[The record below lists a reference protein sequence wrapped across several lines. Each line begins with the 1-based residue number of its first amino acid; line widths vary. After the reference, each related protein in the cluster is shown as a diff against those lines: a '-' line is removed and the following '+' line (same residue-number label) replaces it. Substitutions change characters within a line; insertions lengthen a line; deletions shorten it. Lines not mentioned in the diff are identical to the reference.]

1 MKAYSAIC
9 LGLLLVCSSF
19 LGMAQPADSNKS
31 NKPAATYPDRPVR
44 LIVPYSTGGGT
55 DIVARVVAQKLT
67 ELWGRAVV
75 VDNRPGAG
83 DTLGTALAVQAP
95 ADGYTL
101 VMSSISLAFD
111 PAIYEHLPYDPVRD
125 LAPVALVASQPNMLV
140 VNPALGVTSIAQ
152 LIALAKARPG
162 AINYASGGVG
172 SGPHLATE
180 LFDQMAGIKLTHVP
194 YKGTGPALT
203 DLLGGQVELM
213 ICVTASSA
221 PLVKAGK
228 LRALAVTGARRSS
241 LEPDLP
247 TIAEAGVPGYEF
259 NTWYGIEAPAGTP
272 RPIIDR
278 INADVVR
285 AMQSPDV
292 RTRLV
297 AQGLEPLGSTPEEFR
312 ALIASE
318 VAKWTQVARTIG
330 IR

>member
-1 MKAYSAIC
+1 MKAYGAIF
-9 LGLLLVCSSF
+9 LGLLLACSALPSA
-19 LGMAQPADSNKS
+19 AQPVDSNKS
-31 NKPAATYPDRPVR
+31 SKPAAAYPNRPVR

-67 ELWGRAVV
+67 ELWGQAVV

-140 VNPALGVTSIAQ
+140 VNPALGVTSVAQ
-152 LIALAKARPG
+152 LIALAKSRPG

-241 LEPDLP
+241 LTPDLP
-247 TIAEAGVPGYEF
+247 TIGEAGVPGYEF

-272 RPIIDR
+272 RNVIDM
-278 INADVVR
+278 INASVVR

-292 RTRLV
+292 RARLV
-297 AQGLEPLGSTPEEFR
+297 AQGLEPLASTPEAFGV
-312 ALIASE
+312 LIASE
-318 VAKWTQVARTIG
+318 VAKWTKVARTIG
-330 IR
+330 IH